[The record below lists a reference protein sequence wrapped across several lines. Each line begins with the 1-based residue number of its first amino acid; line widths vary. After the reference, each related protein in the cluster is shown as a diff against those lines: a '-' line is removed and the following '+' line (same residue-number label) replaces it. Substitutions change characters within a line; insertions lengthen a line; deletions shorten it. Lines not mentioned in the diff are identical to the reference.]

1 MNGRK
6 PGEPISGAPTAS
18 ALAAR
23 DKTGDFDAPV
33 TLAVVPRMST
43 YLNPMEEE
51 VLPFEVNGDA
61 FEWTFEEKV
70 LGMQLAQASDGV
82 GVEVRA
88 AFSAFSPTA
97 LTFSRLLGPSVV
109 AVYSAPCCFPNSE
122 RARRVCMQVA
132 AFSELEGG
140 VPLPAEA
147 CGQVNVGDRITA
159 VGKRSTQGA
168 PCDEVLEWIIA
179 ADRPVTIHFERKLAS
194 RTARRGSVRV
204 KHESAAP
211 AAEVE

>member
-1 MNGRK
+1 MCGMNGRK

-82 GVEVRA
+82 GVE
-88 AFSAFSPTA
+88 
-97 LTFSRLLGPSVV
+97 
-109 AVYSAPCCFPNSE
+109 
-122 RARRVCMQVA
+122 VA